1 MGNGSQA
8 AYLGQELK
16 LTPLG
21 YGFGISWH
29 LVFSRISP
37 EFIAHIGCKWHHD
50 KQGCN
55 LKLVE
60 IVKLKFSSL
69 CYLLFNANR

>member
-16 LTPLG
+16 LTALG
-21 YGFGISWH
+21 HGFGIFWH
-29 LVFSRISP
+29 LVFSRTSP
-37 EFIAHIGCKWHHD
+37 EFIAHTGCKWHHD
-50 KQGCN
+50 KQGYN

-60 IVKLKFSSL
+60 IVKLKIKRSVL
-69 CYLLFNANR
+69 PIV